1 MSDVMVLKQIRLAP
15 LHYRLTLAAPE
26 AAREARPGQF
36 LHVRCGET
44 LDPLL
49 RRPISIHA
57 VDREKGELSLL
68 YRVAGR
74 GTALLSEKKKGD
86 TISLLGPLG
95 RGFTMPSVSE
105 KVSVV
110 AGGIGIAPLYF
121 LLQEIG
127 ARGQAA
133 TVFWGAATREQFFSP
148 AAPGQNNDGA
158 AGRCFSVMQ
167 GICEQGHKIF
177 QASDDGSVGFH
188 GTITDLFEQY
198 LNSHRSGEAVLSR
211 YGNIVTDHEQFKL
224 DQVVSRVYGCGPR
237 GMLKGLCGVIRQEEI
252 PGEVSLEE
260 RMGCGVGACLS
271 CACKT
276 RDEKDGFQYRRV
288 CVEGPVFSARE
299 VVWD

>member
-1 MSDVMVLKQIRLAP
+1 MHPSISFCKKLA
-15 LHYRLTLAAPE
+15 
-26 AAREARPGQF
+26 
-36 LHVRCGET
+36 
-44 LDPLL
+44 
-49 RRPISIHA
+49 HA
-57 VDREKGELSLL
+57 VKLPLSFGE
-68 YRVAGR
+68 
-74 GTALLSEKKKGD
+74 
-86 TISLLGPLG
+86 PLPG
-95 RGFTMPSVSE
+95 NS
-105 KVSVV
+105 
-110 AGGIGIAPLYF
+110 
-121 LLQEIG
+121 
-127 ARGQAA
+127 
-133 TVFWGAATREQFFSP
+133 FSP
-148 AAPGQNNDGA
+148 LQPRGRIMMEPQGGA
-158 AGRCFSVMQ
+158 
-167 GICEQGHKIF
+167 F
-177 QASDDGSVGFH
+177 QLCRASDDGSVGFH

-260 RMGCGVGACLS
+260 RMGCGVGAFLS